1 LAQTYNVMNLILI
14 GPQGSGKGTQ
24 AELLSKKFS
33 LPTLSV
39 GQFYR
44 QQIREKTE
52 IGRLA
57 KKYVL
62 AGKLVPDKITARML
76 QRELKNRKY
85 RHGLIFDGFPRNY
98 AQDRFLEKILDI
110 DYVILIDISPE
121 EILRRLGGRYVCD
134 CGQTYNL
141 NSESSE
147 KPKRRFICDKCGKK
161 LKQRPDDNPQAIR
174 QRLKIYEKETMSLF
188 KYYKKQHKLIT
199 ISGEQG
205 VIPVFRA
212 ILLALK
218 HKGIKP

>member
-1 LAQTYNVMNLILI
+1 MNLILI

-24 AELLSKKFS
+24 AELLGKKFN

-39 GQFYR
+39 GQLYR
-44 QQIREKTE
+44 RQILQQTK
-52 IGRLA
+52 IGKIA
-57 KKYVL
+57 KRFVES
-62 AGKLVPDKITARML
+62 GKLVPNKITENL
-76 QRELKNRKY
+76 LNQEIKNKKY
-85 RHGLIFDGFPRNY
+85 KAGVIFDGFPRNFE
-98 AQDRFLEKILDI
+98 QNRFLEKILDI
-110 DYVILIDISPE
+110 AQVILIHISQQ
-121 EILRRLGGRYVCD
+121 EILKRLGGRYVCD

-147 KPKRRFICDKCGKK
+147 KPRRRFICDKCGKK

-199 ISGEQG
+199 ISGEQR
-205 VIPVFRA
+205 VYPVFKA
-212 ILLALK
+212 ILLALR